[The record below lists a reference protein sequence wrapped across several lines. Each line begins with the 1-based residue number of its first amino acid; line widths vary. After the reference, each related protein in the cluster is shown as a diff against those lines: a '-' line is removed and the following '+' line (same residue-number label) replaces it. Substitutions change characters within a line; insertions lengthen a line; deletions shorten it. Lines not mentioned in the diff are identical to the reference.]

1 MRQFFARLN
10 VQIAL
15 LVSALFI
22 LTVLFYTAYT
32 VSEQTSLAEEI
43 IARQM
48 RANAL
53 SIADV
58 VADKLAI
65 GDGAGLEFALLQLG
79 EHPDVRHLAI
89 VAPDGRVLSQI
100 RKDVVNSMPLA
111 DYTQRRIEV
120 PEEAVARL
128 ERAPSSSFG
137 AGVRGQVLWQPIIP
151 GGNLRG
157 WLRMEIGLEQLEQAQ
172 RRIWE
177 NSLIVTAVT
186 VLVATLLLLLF
197 MMRPLR
203 ALRTATEFAARLDVS
218 RGAQIAEY
226 RGNSEVRALVM
237 ALNRASRQLKAQEDL
252 IEGNN
257 RFLTGLTDALGQGVI
272 ATDADGCCT
281 FVNAEAARILGW
293 SRGELLGANL
303 HQLVHYQTASGM
315 PVSREE
321 CAMHAP
327 VVAAHVYRSDFDAF
341 TRKDGSLFPIAVVQV
356 PLFEDERVIGSVT
369 AFQDITERRHNED
382 SLLASTSRLAA
393 LIESLQAGV
402 LVEDENR
409 QIALVNKVLGKLLGY
424 DADPQALVGLDGNQ
438 VSSYLQHA
446 FADPEHFSARV
457 ASIVAARV
465 PVIGEEMLLADGR
478 VLECDYIPIYLFPE
492 IAVPEDYRGHL
503 WLYRDISQR
512 KRFEGEL
519 KQARDA
525 AETANRT
532 KSEFLANMSHEI
544 RTPMNGII
552 GMTDLALST
561 ELSGNQR
568 DYLEMVKSSAE
579 ALLTIINDI
588 LDFSKIEAGRLDIER
603 IDFDLRRLLDD
614 TLKPLALR
622 ARQKGLEPR
631 LELDPG
637 LPERIVG
644 DPGRLRQVL
653 INLIG
658 NAIKF
663 TEHGSVTLQVQQ
675 GKSAEVL
682 LFSVSDTGIGI
693 PDDKRAQ
700 IFDAFSQVDNSI
712 SRRYGGTGLGLSI
725 CARLVD
731 LMGGHLWVD
740 SPAAG
745 GSSFSFTIR
754 IGCVQQ
760 GLLPLGK
767 EAGGQGAAGLPSLRP
782 LDILVVEDNVINQ
795 KIVLGLLGQQGHRI
809 AVAADGSEA
818 LSALGERRF
827 DLVLMDMQ
835 MPVLDGIGATR
846 AIRALERDGD
856 ASWPGRL
863 PIVAMTANAMAG
875 DRERCLEAG
884 MDDYLAKP
892 LRAEELFAT
901 IAAQVDGAAVTRPVS
916 AAAIATAV
924 ATPVV
929 APAAAVFDRAEAL
942 AQIGGDAELFAT
954 IAEMFIGDAA
964 NYCQRLQDGLAA
976 ADVASLIREAHT
988 LKSLFGTFGAKHGQS
1003 LAIAVEQGLK
1013 KEPLAAVEPLL
1024 AELIAEVLLL
1034 ADALAG

>member
-15 LVSALFI
+15 LVSVLFI

-43 IARQM
+43 VARQM

-58 VADKLAI
+58 VADKLAV
-65 GDGAGLEFALLQLG
+65 GDGAGLEFSLLQLG
-79 EHPDVRHLAI
+79 EHPDVRRLAI

-100 RKDVVNSMPLA
+100 RKDVASSLPLA
-111 DYTQRRIEV
+111 DYAQRRIEV
-120 PEEAVARL
+120 PQEAVARL
-128 ERAPSSSFG
+128 ERSPSSSFG
-137 AGVRGQVLWQPIIP
+137 AGARAQVLWQPIIP

-177 NSLIVTAVT
+177 NSLVVTAIT
-186 VLVATLLLLLF
+186 VLIATLLLLLF

-272 ATDADGCCT
+272 ATDAEGCCT

-293 SRGELLGANL
+293 SRDELLGANL

-315 PVSREE
+315 QVSREE

-369 AFQDITERRHNED
+369 AFQDITERRRNED

-409 QIALVNKVLGKLLGY
+409 QIALVNKILGKLLGY
-424 DADPQALVGLDGNQ
+424 DADPQSLVGLDGNQ
-438 VSSYLQHA
+438 VSAYLQHA
-446 FADPEHFSARV
+446 FADPAHFSARV
-457 ASIVAARV
+457 ASIVAARQ

-525 AETANRT
+525 AEAANRT

-552 GMTDLALST
+552 GMTDLALGT
-561 ELSGNQR
+561 DLNGNQR
-568 DYLEMVKSSAE
+568 EYLEMVKSSAE

-603 IDFDLRRLLDD
+603 IDFDLGRLLED

-622 ARQKGLEPR
+622 ARQKGLQPC
-631 LELDPG
+631 LEVAPG
-637 LPERIVG
+637 LPARLVG

-663 TEHGSVTLQVQQ
+663 TEQGSVTLQVQQ
-675 GKSAEVL
+675 GKSADVL
-682 LFSVSDTGIGI
+682 LFSVTDTGIGI

-740 SPAAG
+740 SPAV
-745 GSSFSFTIR
+745 GSAFHFTLPV
-754 IGCVQQ
+754 GNLQQ
-760 GLLPLGK
+760 GTLALGT
-767 EAGGQGAAGLPSLRP
+767 ETRPEPEAGLPQLRT

-795 KIVLGLLGQQGHRI
+795 KIVLGLLGQYGHRI
-809 AVAADGSEA
+809 VLAGDGSEA
-818 LSALGERRF
+818 LAKLGERRF

-901 IAAQVDGAAVTRPVS
+901 IAAHVGGVAASSPALAAPAAERMP
-916 AAAIATAV
+916 AAAI
-924 ATPVV
+924 
-929 APAAAVFDRAEAL
+929 FDREAAL
-942 AQIGGDAELFAT
+942 ARIGGDAELFAT
-954 IAEMFIGDAA
+954 VAEIFIGDAA
-964 NYCQRLQDGLAA
+964 SYCQSLQAALAA
-976 ADVASLIREAHT
+976 ADVPALIREVHT
-988 LKSLFGTFGAKHGQS
+988 LKSLFGTFSAQHGQD
-1003 LAIAVEQGLK
+1003 LAIAIEKRLK
-1013 KEPLAAVEPLL
+1013 QEPLAVVAPLL
-1024 AELIAEVLLL
+1024 AELMAEVRMLANALL
-1034 ADALAG
+1034 G